1 MSTPTVAT
9 DFATIDWRGRTVRI
23 ECRWIAPE
31 RGADAPLIVFLHEG
45 LGSVAMWKD
54 FPAQVCEAAGARGL
68 VFSRPGY
75 GRSTPRAEDE
85 IWDVDFMH
93 RQAHEVL
100 PALFAALKLGDEKPW
115 LFGHSDGG
123 SISLLYASRFSD
135 EVAGLVVL
143 APHIFVEDKT
153 VANIEIARDAYRTT
167 DLPGKLGR
175 YHDSA
180 DSAFW
185 GWNRI
190 WLHPPFRDWNIEAEL
205 ATIRCPVLAVQ
216 GIDDAY
222 GTLAQIRD
230 IAPRVG
236 GICEL
241 LEIPECG
248 HSPHRD
254 QPDRVIV
261 ATASFITNNRR
272 QTP

>member
-1 MSTPTVAT
+1 MCGAST
-9 DFATIDWRGRTVRI
+9 
-23 ECRWIAPE
+23 
-31 RGADAPLIVFLHEG
+31 
-45 LGSVAMWKD
+45 
-54 FPAQVCEAAGARGL
+54 
-68 VFSRPGY
+68 
-75 GRSTPRAEDE
+75 
-85 IWDVDFMH
+85 
-93 RQAHEVL
+93 
-100 PALFAALKLGDEKPW
+100 
-115 LFGHSDGG
+115 
-123 SISLLYASRFSD
+123 
-135 EVAGLVVL
+135 
-143 APHIFVEDKT
+143 
-153 VANIEIARDAYRTT
+153 AYRTT
-167 DLPGKLGR
+167 DLPSKLGR

>member
-1 MSTPTVAT
+1 MTASE
-9 DFATIDWRGRTVRI
+9 FATIDWRGRTVQI
-23 ECRWIAPE
+23 ECTWIAPE
-31 RGADAPLIVFLHEG
+31 KADAPLIVFLHEG

-54 FPAQVCEAAGARGL
+54 FPAQVCEAANARGL

-75 GRSTPRAEDE
+75 GRSTPRADDE
-85 IWDVDFMH
+85 TWDVDFMH

-100 PALFAALKLGDEKPW
+100 PALFAALKLDGEKPW

-123 SISLLYASRFSD
+123 SISLLYASRFPD
-135 EVAGLVVL
+135 KVEGLVVL

-153 VANIEIARDAYRTT
+153 VANIEIARTAYLET
-167 DLPGKLGR
+167 DLPKKLGR

-205 ATIRCPVLAVQ
+205 GAIRCPVLAVQ
-216 GIDDAY
+216 GIDDEY
-222 GTLAQIRD
+222 GTLAQIRG
-230 IAPRVG
+230 IAARAG
-236 GICEL
+236 GSCEL

-261 ATASFITNNRR
+261 ATASFITKNRR

>member
-1 MSTPTVAT
+1 MSTP
-9 DFATIDWRGRTVRI
+9 DFATITWRGRPIQI
-23 ECRWIAPE
+23 ECHWIAPQ
-31 RGADAPLIVFLHEG
+31 RTDAPLIVFLHEG

-54 FPAQVCEAAGARGL
+54 FPTQLCNAANARGL

-75 GRSTPRAEDE
+75 GRSTPRADDE
-85 IWDVDFMH
+85 TWGVDFMH

-100 PALFAALKLGDEKPW
+100 PALFTALGLGDEKPW

-123 SISLLYASRFSD
+123 SISLLYASRFPGK
-135 EVAGLVVL
+135 VAGLVVL
-143 APHIFVEDKT
+143 APHIFVEDVT
-153 VANIEIARDAYRTT
+153 VENIEKARTAYLST
-167 DLPGKLGR
+167 DLPTKLAR

-190 WLHPPFRDWNIEAEL
+190 WLHPPFRQWNIEHAL
-205 ATIRCPVLAVQ
+205 DTIRCPVLAVQ
-216 GIDDAY
+216 GIDDEY
-222 GTLAQIRD
+222 GTLAQIRR
-230 IAPRVG
+230 IAARVG
-236 GICEL
+236 GCEL

-261 ATASFITNNRR
+261 AATSFITKNRR
-272 QTP
+272 QIP

>member
-1 MSTPTVAT
+1 MSAIN
-9 DFATIDWRGRTVRI
+9 FATIDWRGRPIRI
-23 ECRWIAPE
+23 ECQWIAPK
-31 RGADAPLIVFLHEG
+31 RGPDAPLIVFLHEG

-75 GRSTPRAEDE
+75 GRSTPRADDE

-123 SISLLYASRFSD
+123 SISLLYAARFPD
-135 EVAGLVVL
+135 KVEGLVVL
-143 APHIFVEDKT
+143 APHLFVEDKT
-153 VANIEIARDAYRTT
+153 VANIEIARTAYRTT
-167 DLPGKLGR
+167 DLPARLGR

-216 GIDDAY
+216 GIDDEY

-230 IAPRVG
+230 IAPRVSG
-236 GICEL
+236 TCEL

>member
-23 ECRWIAPE
+23 ECQWIAPE
-31 RGADAPLIVFLHEG
+31 RGADTPLIVYLHEG

-75 GRSTPRAEDE
+75 GRSTPRADDE

-100 PALFAALKLGDEKPW
+100 PALFDALGLGHERPW

-123 SISLLYASRFSD
+123 SISLLYAAHFPQR
-135 EVAGLVVL
+135 VAGLVVL
-143 APHIFVEDKT
+143 APHILVEDVT
-153 VANIEIARDAYRTT
+153 IAHIEQARSAYLQT
-167 DLPGKLGR
+167 DLPARLGR
-175 YHDSA
+175 YHDDP

-236 GICEL
+236 GVCEL

>member
-1 MSTPTVAT
+1 MSP
-9 DFATIDWRGRTVRI
+9 DFTTIDWRGRPVRI
-23 ECRWIAPE
+23 ECQWIAPE
-31 RGADAPLIVFLHEG
+31 RKNAPLIVFLHEG

-54 FPAQVCEAAGARGL
+54 FPAQLCEAAGARGL

-75 GRSTPRAEDE
+75 GRSTPREENE

-100 PALFAALKLGDEKPW
+100 PALFTSLNIGNDDKPW

-135 EVAGLVVL
+135 RVQGLVVL
-143 APHIFVEDKT
+143 APHIFVEDVT
-153 VANIEIARDAYRTT
+153 VENIEQARSAYLGT
-167 DLPGKLGR
+167 DLPKKLGR
-175 YHDSA
+175 YHDNA

-190 WLHPPFRDWNIEAEL
+190 WLHPPFREWNIEAEL
-205 ATIRCPVLAVQ
+205 DTIRCPVLAIQ
-216 GIDDAY
+216 GTGDGY
-222 GTLAQIRD
+222 GTMAQIRG
-230 IAPRVG
+230 IAARVPG
-236 GICEL
+236 CEL
-241 LEIPECG
+241 LEISECG

-261 ATASFITNNRR
+261 ATTSFIGKNRR
-272 QTP
+272 QPS